1 MTELAENLHGPEDM
15 VEVFDCFGDFGFA
28 AAMTLKGPW
37 RTQVDVYRF
46 VVNNILPSGLTLVIP
61 EQVHGSDVIF
71 LGDEAGPFNF
81 KADAVITRR
90 KDICL
95 SVTTA
100 DCLPLLLADPVSGLF
115 GVVHIGWRS
124 LAAGILNN
132 FVHIALVNGM
142 DITQTK
148 VFSGPAIGP
157 CCFEVGPEVA
167 ALFDKEH
174 LSLKDGS
181 TFVDLRKAVESELS
195 SLGIANSNMS
205 GLAECTSCDDKKYYS
220 FRRDTLSPVQM
231 VAFIYASAV

>member
-1 MTELAENLHGPEDM
+1 MTGLAENLRGPDDM

-37 RTQVDVYRF
+37 RTQSDVYRF
-46 VVNNILPSGLTLVIP
+46 VMNNILPSGLTLVIP

-71 LGDEAGPFNF
+71 LGDMAGAFNF

-100 DCLPLLLADPVSGLF
+100 DCLPLLLADPVSGHF

-124 LAAGILNN
+124 LVTGILDN
-132 FVHIALVNGM
+132 FMHIALANGM
-142 DITQTK
+142 DIAQTRG
-148 VFSGPAIGP
+148 FSGPAIGP

-167 ALFDKEH
+167 ALFGKEH
-174 LSLKDGS
+174 QSLKDGS
-181 TFVDLRKAVESELS
+181 IFVDLRNAVENELL
-195 SLGIANSNMS
+195 SLGITKSNMS
-205 GLAECTSCDDKKYYS
+205 GLLECTSCDDKKYYS
-220 FRRDTLSPVQM
+220 FRRDRQSPVQM
-231 VAFIYASAV
+231 VTFIYKSAV